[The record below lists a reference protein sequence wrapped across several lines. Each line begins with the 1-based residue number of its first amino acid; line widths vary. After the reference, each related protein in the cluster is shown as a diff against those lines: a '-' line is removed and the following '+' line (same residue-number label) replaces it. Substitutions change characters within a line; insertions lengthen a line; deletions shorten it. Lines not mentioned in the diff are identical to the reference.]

1 MPCPRAPPRSSA
13 ASASPRGAAR
23 FDMAFVAWGPSC
35 GVCWPCQVPARLG
48 PRPQPPRPTGPSLR
62 RGSSVPSLSATAAR
76 SARLGRTP
84 GFPTVSGYTGG
95 PARRRGLGCGRV
107 LPCFG
112 SALRPR
118 VPSPLRREERQG
130 PHPRCTPA
138 PRAFLRSLRSR
149 LLHHTR
155 HRLPSGEGF
164 RRFNRCSRYA
174 TARVLARPPGPIRPQ
189 EPALSGRRGLL
200 PELPRGEV
208 ALSASRVVLHGTRGG
223 YRDRTC
229 TGWRTAVTGCAR
241 ISLHLLD
248 SRHPVVR
255 S

>member
-1 MPCPRAPPRSSA
+1 
-13 ASASPRGAAR
+13 
-23 FDMAFVAWGPSC
+23 MAFVAWGPSC